1 MVEKYFVP
9 NSLKNRVRIKK
20 AASLPVVAASL
31 PVVESLF
38 VECCPTSG
46 KVLTMTPH
54 SEQTWF
60 QIAMSR
66 QVVVRGLL
74 CAALVGVV
82 LCAINHAD
90 CLWSGKFGW
99 PCAVKAMLTA
109 TVPYVVSV
117 VSSVHALRN
126 QHVS

>member
-1 MVEKYFVP
+1 MSR
-9 NSLKNRVRIKK
+9 N
-20 AASLPVVAASL
+20 
-31 PVVESLF
+31 
-38 VECCPTSG
+38 
-46 KVLTMTPH
+46 
-54 SEQTWF
+54 SEQSWF
-60 QIAMSR
+60 ELAMSR
-66 QVVVRGLL
+66 PVVMRGLL

-126 QHVS
+126 QPVG